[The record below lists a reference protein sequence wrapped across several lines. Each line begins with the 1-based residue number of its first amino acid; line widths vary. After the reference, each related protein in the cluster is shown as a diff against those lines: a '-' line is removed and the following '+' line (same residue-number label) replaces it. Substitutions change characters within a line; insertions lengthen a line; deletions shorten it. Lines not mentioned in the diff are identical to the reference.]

1 MTDDLPQIQI
11 GDIVK
16 VEDADMIFHAVI
28 ENIDGDELELS
39 HYDYEDGLIRHLS
52 DIKSVYR
59 EVLK

>member
-1 MTDDLPQIQI
+1 MIDDLPQIQI

-16 VEDADMIFHAVI
+16 VEDADMIFHAVV

-39 HYDYEDGLIRHLS
+39 HYEYEHGLTRDVS
-52 DIKSVYR
+52 EIKSVYR